1 MHSHAR
7 HTIHRNHIHHGWN
20 NAFKPVLTVAPGDTI
35 HFETRD
41 ASSGQLSKTST
52 AEDLKK
58 LGPNV
63 NLGNIPPTDLMT
75 LESFRRG
82 LKEHTLLHIW
92 EMTRDLA
99 QQDKTNIEAPRP
111 AIALVG

>member
-1 MHSHAR
+1 MSHSHPK
-7 HTIHRNHIHHGWN
+7 HTIHREHGHHGWN

-58 LGPNV
+58 L
-63 NLGNIPPTDLMT
+63 
-75 LESFRRG
+75 
-82 LKEHTLLHIW
+82 
-92 EMTRDLA
+92 DLA
-99 QQDKTNIEAPRP
+99 FVNPVTGPVFIDGAKPGDAVKVTVLNFKPSGWR
-111 AIALVG
+111 